1 MYSFGYTKKDLEDMA
16 RGEVQQ
22 SLDAFF

>member
-1 MYSFGYTKKDLEDMA
+1 MYSFGYTKKDLKDMA
-16 RGEVQQ
+16 AGEVQQ